1 MPKFTYFLLLL
12 VVSTLGL
19 SFVRR
24 TYSLSTAIQAPL
36 KPDRLQEAKQHFPTA
51 EYDEPDL
58 SDSAQ
63 ERGQEG
69 KTETSQ

>member
-1 MPKFTYFLLLL
+1 MPKFTFPLA
-12 VVSTLGL
+12 TCCKHLGL

-24 TYSLSTAIQAPL
+24 TYSLSTAKQAPL